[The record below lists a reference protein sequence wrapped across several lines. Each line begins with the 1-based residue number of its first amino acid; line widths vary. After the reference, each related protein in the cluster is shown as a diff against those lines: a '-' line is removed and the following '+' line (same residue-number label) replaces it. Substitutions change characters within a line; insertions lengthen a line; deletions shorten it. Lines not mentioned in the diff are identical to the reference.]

1 MIKTFDNSPLFSIF
15 FISLIA
21 RILAAF
27 FFSDNT
33 LVNEWSLLVNN
44 LEVSGI
50 LGMNVVINEFEVVQ
64 KIAEEGN
71 KVLPSIFMPPLY
83 AFFIYVI
90 KIFSF
95 GILDFINV
103 VIFLQIVINLLS
115 IFLFYKIIEKFFN
128 KKIVYLVTLT
138 FSLFPLHIFA
148 TVQISSISLQLF
160 LLIGF
165 LYFILQCSL
174 QSNYK
179 NLFLFSLFSGLLIL
193 IRGEF
198 FLFYFITLFYFFY
211 LEKKSFKKIAVSLV
225 ITLLVVSPYLKRNYN
240 YFNTVVLTKSFGY
253 NLLKGNN
260 PEFKVEGNPNFVEKY
275 NLKSFK
281 INADNNYEIK
291 VDNFYKEE
299 ALNYIKKDPLR
310 YIKYYFL
317 KVFSFIIID
326 ISSTYPN
333 YFNFLHIFPKVLIG
347 ILSFIGA
354 CLSLKKDKFIRY
366 LGIYYFTTI
375 FLFSIF
381 FILPRYSLILLPFQL
396 ILTMEFIRYF
406 LPQKLF
412 KK

>member
-1 MIKTFDNSPLFSIF
+1 MIKTFNNSPLFSII

-33 LVNEWSLLVNN
+33 LVNEWSLLVSN
-44 LEVSGI
+44 LEASGT

-95 GILDFINV
+95 GILDFIKV
-103 VIFLQIVINLLS
+103 VIFLQIAINLLS
-115 IFLFYKIIEKFFN
+115 IFLFYKIIKKFFN
-128 KKIVYLVTLT
+128 KRIVYLVTLI

-148 TVQISSISLQLF
+148 TVQISSITLQLF

-179 NLFLFSLFSGLLIL
+179 NLFLFSLFSGFLIL

-198 FLFYFITLFYFFY
+198 LLFYFITLFYFFY
-211 LEKKSFKKIAVSLV
+211 LEKKSFKKIVISL
-225 ITLLVVSPYLKRNYN
+225 IIALLIVSPYLKRNYN
-240 YFNTVVLTKSFGY
+240 HFNTIVLTNNFGY

-275 NLKSFK
+275 DLKKFK
-281 INADNNYEIK
+281 IDADNHYEIK

-317 KVFSFIIID
+317 KVFSFIIFD

-347 ILSFIGA
+347 ILSFCGA

-366 LGIYYFTTI
+366 ISIYYFTTI

-396 ILTMEFIRYF
+396 ILTIEFIRSF
-406 LPQKLF
+406 LPQRLF